1 MMKTITTTELQEKL
15 EAGQQLQVIDVR
27 EDEEVAAGMVP
38 DAKHIALGTLPERIG
53 EIDGTQPVH
62 VICRSGRRSERACEF
77 LEANG
82 IEAINVEG
90 GMLDWDGE
98 TIA

>member
-1 MMKTITTTELQEKL
+1 MKSITTTELQQKIESG
-15 EAGQQLQVIDVR
+15 EPVQLVDVR

-38 DAKHIALGTLPERIG
+38 DAKHIVLGTLPERIA

-62 VICRSGRRSERACEF
+62 VICRSGRRSEMACEF
-77 LEANG
+77 LESNG
-82 IEAINVEG
+82 IKAINVEG
-90 GMLDWDGE
+90 GMLNWNGE

>member
-1 MMKTITTTELQEKL
+1 MKSITTIELQEKI
-15 EAGQQLQVIDVR
+15 ESGAPVQLIDVR

-38 DAKHIALGTLPERIG
+38 SAKHIVLGTLPERVA
-53 EIDGTQPVH
+53 EIDATQPVLI
-62 VICRSGRRSERACEF
+62 ICRSGRRSEMACDF
-77 LEANG
+77 LESQG

-90 GMLDWDGE
+90 GMLNWGGE

>member
-1 MMKTITTTELQEKL
+1 MKTITTTELQEKI
-15 EAGQQLQVIDVR
+15 ESGVPVQLIDVR

-38 DAKHIALGTLPERIG
+38 EAKHIVLGTLPERVD
-53 EIDGTQPVH
+53 EIDATQPVH
-62 VICRSGRRSERACEF
+62 IICRSGRRSEMACEF
-77 LEANG
+77 LESQG

-90 GMLDWDGE
+90 GMLNWDGE

>member
-1 MMKTITTTELQEKL
+1 MKSITTTELQEKI
-15 EAGQQLQVIDVR
+15 ESGTPVQLIDVR

-38 DAKHIALGTLPERIG
+38 DAKHIVLGTLPERVD
-53 EIDGTQPVH
+53 EIDKDQPVL
-62 VICRSGRRSERACEF
+62 VICRSGRRSEMACEF
-77 LEANG
+77 LESQG

-90 GMLDWDGE
+90 GMLDWSGE

>member
-1 MMKTITTTELQEKL
+1 MKTISTTELQEKI
-15 EAGQQLQVIDVR
+15 EAGEQLQLIDVR

-38 DAKHIALGTLPERIG
+38 DAKHIALGTLPERLS
-53 EIDGTQPVH
+53 EIEEGRPAH
-62 VICRSGRRSERACEF
+62 IICRSGKRSEMACEF

-90 GMLDWDGE
+90 GMLNWKGE

>member
-15 EAGQQLQVIDVR
+15 EAGQPLQVIDVR
-27 EDEEVAAGMVP
+27 EDDEVAAGMVP
-38 DAKHIALGTLPERIG
+38 DAKHIALGTLPERIE

-62 VICRSGRRSERACEF
+62 IICRSGRRSERACEF
-77 LEANG
+77 LESNG

-90 GMLDWDGE
+90 GMLNWDGE